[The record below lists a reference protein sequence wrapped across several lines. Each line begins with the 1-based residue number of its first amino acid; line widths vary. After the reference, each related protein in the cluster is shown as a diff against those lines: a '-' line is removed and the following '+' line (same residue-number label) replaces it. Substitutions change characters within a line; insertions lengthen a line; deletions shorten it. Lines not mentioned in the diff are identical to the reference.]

1 MTSHPSA
8 SPRASGAFARRAVP
22 LALALSGLLAA
33 VAPPA
38 WAERPEWAGQGH
50 GQGRGGGGGGGAHGP
65 KAERE
70 RGQGPGGRQDGGGPQ
85 SMARQGGGDGGS
97 VRVGAYFTPPQRTA
111 LQGYF
116 GDQYRAGKCP
126 PGLAKKHNGCM
137 PPGQARKWAVGRPLP
152 RDVVYYPLPQSV
164 VVQIGM
170 PPAGY
175 RYVRVASDI
184 LLIAIGTGMV
194 IDALQDLG
202 QF

>member
-1 MTSHPSA
+1 MTSLPPVPLRS
-8 SPRASGAFARRAVP
+8 SGAFARRAVP

-50 GQGRGGGGGGGAHGP
+50 GQGRGGGHGP
-65 KAERE
+65 KAESE
-70 RGQGPGGRQDGGGPQ
+70 RGQGPGGRP
-85 SMARQGGGDGGS
+85 GGGDGVS
-97 VRVGAYFTPPQRTA
+97 MRVGAYFTAPQRTA

-152 RDVVYYPLPQSV
+152 RDVVYYPLPQSA

-202 QF
+202 QL

>member
-1 MTSHPSA
+1 MTSLPPVPLRS
-8 SPRASGAFARRAVP
+8 SGAFARRAVP
-22 LALALSGLLAA
+22 LALALALSGLLAA

-50 GQGRGGGGGGGAHGP
+50 GQGRGGGHGP

-70 RGQGPGGRQDGGGPQ
+70 RGQGPGGRQDGGPQ
-85 SMARQGGGDGGS
+85 PMARQGGGDGVS
-97 VRVGAYFTPPQRTA
+97 VRVGAYFTAPQRTA

-202 QF
+202 QL